1 MIVSHA
7 SIFKI
12 QVNCLEEM
20 RAIIIFHFFHFY
32 YYYYIIIIITLLLY
46 YYYYY
51 YYTVHFECQDQLL
64 FPIYF
69 EVRRKIFYF
78 SITQMRKVQR
88 KTLRI
93 IYKFFLQCE
102 HQFFLS
108 WTCFFCGLRPFFI
121 LSNVQYTLFLLQIDF
136 FFLKCTCSK
145 KVPKC

>member
-51 YYTVHFECQDQLL
+51 YIIIIILLWFWMPECA
-64 FPIYF
+64 
-69 EVRRKIFYF
+69 F
-78 SITQMRKVQR
+78 SFVPMRKMLET
-88 KTLRI
+88 TLTLLCRNRI
-93 IYKFFLQCE
+93 M
-102 HQFFLS
+102 
-108 WTCFFCGLRPFFI
+108 
-121 LSNVQYTLFLLQIDF
+121 
-136 FFLKCTCSK
+136 
-145 KVPKC
+145 